1 MSVDYAPLLILAVVV
16 VGGIVVFAYLRRL
29 KRAAVQALEAA
40 RQVQASM
47 ESYRATMGIDQP
59 LPNGDDKPRA

>member
-1 MSVDYAPLLILAVVV
+1 MSVDSVPLLILAVVV

-47 ESYRATMGIDQP
+47 ESYRASMGLDQP
-59 LPNGDDKPRA
+59 QPTGDDKPRG